1 MLSVYPGDLIVA
13 PWFVELVV
21 RAFLEARVKQEQLC
35 GCRVDPGS
43 NQTAAIISPIDP
55 LYTCP
60 HSLQDMMDWFCAIR
74 SAKIS
79 LMREMIPELT
89 VEEV

>member
-35 GCRVDPGS
+35 GCCVDPGS
-43 NQTAAIISPIDP
+43 INQTTATISPIDP
-55 LYTCP
+55 PPVPILSRT
-60 HSLQDMMDWFCAIR
+60 
-74 SAKIS
+74 
-79 LMREMIPELT
+79 
-89 VEEV
+89 